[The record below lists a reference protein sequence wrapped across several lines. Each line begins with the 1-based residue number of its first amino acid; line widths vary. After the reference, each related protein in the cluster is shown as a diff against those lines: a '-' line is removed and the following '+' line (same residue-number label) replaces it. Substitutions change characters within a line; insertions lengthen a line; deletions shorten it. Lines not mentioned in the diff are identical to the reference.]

1 MRGMDFQF
9 PWNKKQKEKDSVYFN
24 SKNTEIVQL
33 EQELESMK
41 VPQQKEAMKEII
53 AGMTLGKD
61 VSRLLPH
68 VVNCMRTNDLELKK
82 LIYLYIINYAK
93 VKPGESILAVNS
105 FLLDA
110 NDVESPII
118 RALAIRTMGC
128 IRVEEIVSYLCETL
142 KNGLNDS
149 DAYVK
154 KTSCICVAKLYS
166 TCPELVKDNG
176 LIEQLQNM
184 LDDGNATVL
193 SSAIA
198 ALSEISLLSG
208 VEYLKL
214 NSKILKKILM
224 ALNDANEWGQIY
236 ILDALMSY
244 KKTKPQKSEMIIE
257 AVVPLFNHINPAVIM
272 SAIKVVLKFLDFIED
287 EKKVQNYSKKLSLCL
302 ISLMDS
308 VPEMRYLLLRAMHC
322 IIQKRHYLFDKD
334 FKSFFIK
341 AYEPIYVKF
350 EKLDILYKLC
360 DNSNYEMI
368 LNELSS
374 YSVLEYDME
383 LVQKAIKYIGLI
395 GYKFENSMNICV
407 DNLQHIFQYNQDFT
421 IDQGVIVMRD
431 LLRKYEKE
439 EKPKQLLKIIDEKF
453 IEKIRLPESKKAIL
467 YIIGEYCK
475 KIKKSTEYINIFFND
490 TEYIN
495 IFFNDFS
502 TLNEIVQ
509 VQILNAGVKNFLKK
523 SNDKSAE
530 ELAIKILQKCVE
542 ESVNADVR
550 DRGYFYWRLL
560 ETDPDLAKEM
570 ICCEKISFD
579 SLEDQPMEQ
588 DLCEDVLQNITNMSC
603 IYHMKS
609 SDIIKKE
616 DLLLE
621 DETTNTTNED
631 SDKEKEKEKEK
642 EEKNEKEEDNE
653 EEEKDK
659 EKDDENKKK
668 KKKKNKK
675 AKINKDK
682 TNQMDV
688 DLLGINDIIN
698 FSNTNEQNENNNN
711 IISENK

>member
-490 TEYIN
+490 
-495 IFFNDFS
+495 FS

-698 FSNTNEQNENNNN
+698 FSNTNEQNENDNN

>member
-1 MRGMDFQF
+1 MTDFPF
-9 PWNKKQKEKDSVYFN
+9 PWNKKSKEKDSVYFN

-33 EQELESMK
+33 ESELESMK
-41 VPQQKEAMKEII
+41 VPLQKEAMKEII
-53 AGMTLGKD
+53 AGMTIGKD
-61 VSRLLPH
+61 VSRLFPH

-93 VKPGESILAVNS
+93 VKPSESILAVNS

-176 LIEQLQNM
+176 LIDQLKNM

-208 VEYLKL
+208 IDYLEL

-236 ILDALMSY
+236 ILDCLMNY
-244 KKTKPQKSEMIIE
+244 KKTKQSKSEIIIE

-368 LNELSS
+368 VNELSS
-374 YSVLEYDME
+374 YSILEYDME
-383 LVQKAIKYIGLI
+383 LVQKAIKYIGRI
-395 GYKFENSMNICV
+395 AYKFENSMNICV

-439 EKPKQLLKIIDEKF
+439 DKPKQLLKIIDEKF
-453 IEKIRLPESKKAIL
+453 IEKIRLPESKAAIL

-475 KIKKSTEYINIFFND
+475 KIKKSTDYI
-490 TEYIN
+490 T

-502 TLNEIVQ
+502 SLNEIVQ
-509 VQILNAGVKNFLKK
+509 AQILNAGVKNFLKK
-523 SNDKSAE
+523 SKDKKAE
-530 ELAIKILQKCVE
+530 ELAINVLQKCVE

-560 ETDPDLAKEM
+560 EADPDLAKEM

-579 SLEDQPMEQ
+579 TVEDQPIEQ
-588 DLCEDVLQNITNMSC
+588 DLCEDILQNITNMSC
-603 IYHMKS
+603 IYHVKN
-609 SDIIKKE
+609 SDLIKKE

-621 DETTNTTNED
+621 DDTTNTTEE
-631 SDKEKEKEKEK
+631 SEKEKDKKEEK
-642 EEKNEKEEDNE
+642 EEKIEDANEENE
-653 EEEKDK
+653 EEE
-659 EKDDENKKK
+659 DEKKK
-668 KKKKNKK
+668 KKKKKKKK
-675 AKINKDK
+675 AKIYKDK
-682 TNQMDV
+682 ANQNDV
-688 DLLGINDIIN
+688 DLLGLNDIIN
-698 FSNTNEQNENNNN
+698 FSSPADSNNNN
-711 IISENK
+711 Q

>member
-490 TEYIN
+490 
-495 IFFNDFS
+495 FS

-509 VQILNAGVKNFLKK
+509 AQILNAGVKNFLKK

-659 EKDDENKKK
+659 EKEDENKKK

>member
-1 MRGMDFQF
+1 MTDFPF
-9 PWNKKQKEKDSVYFN
+9 PWNKKSKEKDSVYFN

-33 EQELESMK
+33 ESELESMK
-41 VPQQKEAMKEII
+41 VPLQKEAMKEII
-53 AGMTLGKD
+53 AGMTIGKD
-61 VSRLLPH
+61 VSRLFPH

-93 VKPGESILAVNS
+93 VKPSESILAVNS

-176 LIEQLQNM
+176 LIDQLKNM

-208 VEYLKL
+208 IDYLEL

-236 ILDALMSY
+236 ILDCLMNY
-244 KKTKPQKSEMIIE
+244 KKTKQSKSEMIIE

-368 LNELSS
+368 VNELSS
-374 YSVLEYDME
+374 YSILEYDME
-383 LVQKAIKYIGLI
+383 LVQKAIKYIGRI
-395 GYKFENSMNICV
+395 AYKFENSMNICV

-439 EKPKQLLKIIDEKF
+439 DKPKQLLKIIDEKF
-453 IEKIRLPESKKAIL
+453 IEKIRLPESKAAIL

-475 KIKKSTEYINIFFND
+475 KIKKSTDYI
-490 TEYIN
+490 T

-502 TLNEIVQ
+502 SLNEIVQ
-509 VQILNAGVKNFLKK
+509 AQILNAGVKNFLKK
-523 SNDKSAE
+523 SKDKKAE
-530 ELAIKILQKCVE
+530 ELAINVLQKCVE

-560 ETDPDLAKEM
+560 EADPDLAKEM

-579 SLEDQPMEQ
+579 TVEDQPIEQ
-588 DLCEDVLQNITNMSC
+588 DLCEDILQNITNMSC
-603 IYHMKS
+603 IYHVKN
-609 SDIIKKE
+609 SDLIKKE

-621 DETTNTTNED
+621 DDTTNTTEE
-631 SDKEKEKEKEK
+631 SEKEKDKK
-642 EEKNEKEEDNE
+642 EEKIEDVNEENE
-653 EEEKDK
+653 EEE
-659 EKDDENKKK
+659 DEKKK
-668 KKKKNKK
+668 KKKKKKKK
-675 AKINKDK
+675 AKIYKDK
-682 TNQMDV
+682 ANQNDV
-688 DLLGINDIIN
+688 DLLGLNDIIN
-698 FSNTNEQNENNNN
+698 FSSPADSNNNN
-711 IISENK
+711 Q

>member
-41 VPQQKEAMKEII
+41 DPKPKEAMKEKIT
-53 AGMTLGKD
+53 GMTLGKD

-407 DNLQHIFQYNQDFT
+407 ENLQHIFQYNQDFT

-475 KIKKSTEYINIFFND
+475 KIKKS

-698 FSNTNEQNENNNN
+698 FSNTNEQNENDNN

>member
-421 IDQGVIVMRD
+421 IDQGVIIMRD

-439 EKPKQLLKIIDEKF
+439 EKPKELLKIIDEKF

-475 KIKKSTEYINIFFND
+475 KIKKSTDYINF
-490 TEYIN
+490 
-495 IFFNDFS
+495 FFNDFS
-502 TLNEIVQ
+502 SANEIVQ
-509 VQILNAGVKNFLKK
+509 VQILNAGIKNFLKK
-523 SNDKSAE
+523 SNDKKAE
-530 ELAIKILQKCVE
+530 ELATKILQKCVE
-542 ESVNADVR
+542 ESINADVR

-579 SLEDQPMEQ
+579 TLEDQPMEQ

-603 IYHMKS
+603 IYHVKN
-609 SDIIKKE
+609 SDLIKKE

-621 DETTNTTNED
+621 DETTITTTEE
-631 SDKEKEKEKEK
+631 SEKEKEKVKIKEIKEEKEKEDDNEEEDEK
-642 EEKNEKEEDNE
+642 EEK
-653 EEEKDK
+653 
-659 EKDDENKKK
+659 NKKK
-668 KKKKNKK
+668 KKKKK

-682 TNQMDV
+682 TNQTDV
-688 DLLGINDIIN
+688 DLLGINDLIN
-698 FSNTNEQNENNNN
+698 FDVTTESNENNNN
-711 IISENK
+711 IN

>member
-407 DNLQHIFQYNQDFT
+407 ENLQHIFQYNQDFT

-490 TEYIN
+490 
-495 IFFNDFS
+495 FS

-550 DRGYFYWRLL
+550 YRGYFYWRLL

>member
-1 MRGMDFQF
+1 MKMTEFSF
-9 PWNKKQKEKDSVYFN
+9 PWNKKSKEKDSVYFN

-33 EQELESMK
+33 ESELESMK
-41 VPQQKEAMKEII
+41 VPHQKEAMKEII
-53 AGMTLGKD
+53 AGMTIGKD
-61 VSRLLPH
+61 VSRLFPH

-93 VKPGESILAVNS
+93 VKPSESILAVNS

-110 NDVESPII
+110 NDVDSPII

-176 LIEQLQNM
+176 LIEQLKNM

-208 VEYLKL
+208 IDYLEL

-236 ILDALMSY
+236 ILDSLMNY
-244 KKTKPQKSEMIIE
+244 KKTKQSKSEMIIE

-374 YSVLEYDME
+374 YSILEYDME
-383 LVQKAIKYIGLI
+383 LVQKSIKYIGRI

-407 DNLQHIFQYNQDFT
+407 DNLQQIFQYNQDFT

-431 LLRKYEKE
+431 LLRKYSNE

-453 IEKIRLPESKKAIL
+453 IEKIRLPESKAAIL

-475 KIKKSTEYINIFFND
+475 KIKKSTDYISIF
-490 TEYIN
+490 Y
-495 IFFNDFS
+495 NDFS

-523 SNDKSAE
+523 SKDKKAE
-530 ELAIKILQKCVE
+530 ELAINILQKCVE
-542 ESVNADVR
+542 ESINADVR

-560 ETDPDLAKEM
+560 ENDPDLAKEM

-579 SLEDQPMEQ
+579 TVEDQPIEQ
-588 DLCEDVLQNITNMSC
+588 DLCEDILQNITNMSC
-603 IYHMKS
+603 IYHIKN

-621 DETTNTTNED
+621 DETTNTTED
-631 SDKEKEKEKEK
+631 SEKEKDKK
-642 EEKNEKEEDNE
+642 EEKDEENNEEDEEEKE
-653 EEEKDK
+653 EEEKKKKK
-659 EKDDENKKK
+659 EKKKEEKKK
-668 KKKKNKK
+668 KKKK
-675 AKINKDK
+675 AKIHKDK
-682 TNQMDV
+682 ASQNDV
-688 DLLGINDIIN
+688 DLLGLNDIIN
-698 FSNTNEQNENNNN
+698 FNIPADSNNNN
-711 IISENK
+711 K

>member
-490 TEYIN
+490 
-495 IFFNDFS
+495 FS

-711 IISENK
+711 NIISENK

>member
-105 FLLDA
+105 FLLAA

-490 TEYIN
+490 
-495 IFFNDFS
+495 FS

-711 IISENK
+711 NIISENK

>member
-1 MRGMDFQF
+1 MKMTDFQF
-9 PWNKKQKEKDSVYFN
+9 PWAKKQKEKDSVYFN

-53 AGMTLGKD
+53 AGMTIGKD
-61 VSRLLPH
+61 VSRLFPH
-68 VVNCMRTNDLELKK
+68 VVNCMRTADLELKK

-142 KNGLNDS
+142 KNGLNDT

-176 LIEQLQNM
+176 LIEQLKNM

-208 VEYLKL
+208 VEYLKI
-214 NSKILKKILM
+214 NSKILKKMLM

-236 ILDALMSY
+236 ILDSLMTY
-244 KKTKPQKSEMIIE
+244 KKTKAHKSEMIIE

-272 SAIKVVLKFLDFIED
+272 SAIKVVLKFLDYIED

-374 YSVLEYDME
+374 YSVLEYDMA

-421 IDQGVIVMRD
+421 IDQGVIIMRD

-439 EKPKQLLKIIDEKF
+439 EKPKELLKIIDEKF

-475 KIKKSTEYINIFFND
+475 KIKKSTDYINF
-490 TEYIN
+490 
-495 IFFNDFS
+495 FFNDFS
-502 TLNEIVQ
+502 SANEIVQ
-509 VQILNAGVKNFLKK
+509 VQILNAGIKNFLKK
-523 SNDKSAE
+523 SNDKKAE
-530 ELAIKILQKCVE
+530 ELATKILQKCVE
-542 ESVNADVR
+542 ESINADVR

-579 SLEDQPMEQ
+579 TLEDQPMEQ

-603 IYHMKS
+603 IYHVKN
-609 SDIIKKE
+609 SDLIKKE

-621 DETTNTTNED
+621 DETTITTTEE
-631 SDKEKEKEKEK
+631 SEKEKEKVKIKEIKEEKENEDDNEEEDEK
-642 EEKNEKEEDNE
+642 EEK
-653 EEEKDK
+653 
-659 EKDDENKKK
+659 NKKK
-668 KKKKNKK
+668 KKKKK

-682 TNQMDV
+682 TNQTDV
-688 DLLGINDIIN
+688 DLLGINDLIN
-698 FSNTNEQNENNNN
+698 FDVTTESNENNNN
-711 IISENK
+711 IN

>member
-1 MRGMDFQF
+1 MKMADFPF
-9 PWNKKQKEKDSVYFN
+9 PCSKKRQEKDSVYFN

-53 AGMTLGKD
+53 AGMTIGKD
-61 VSRLLPH
+61 VSRLFPH

-93 VKPGESILAVNS
+93 VKPSESILAVNS

-110 NDVESPII
+110 NDVDSPII

-142 KNGLNDS
+142 KNGLSDS

-176 LIEQLQNM
+176 LIEQLKNM

-208 VEYLKL
+208 TDYLEL
-214 NSKILKKILM
+214 NSKLLKKILM

-236 ILDALMSY
+236 ILDSLMTY
-244 KKTKPQKSEMIIE
+244 KKSKPHKSEMIIE

-272 SAIKVVLKFLDFIED
+272 SAIKVVLKFLDNIED

-368 LNELSS
+368 LNEFSS

-383 LVQKAIKYIGLI
+383 LVTKAIKYIGLI
-395 GYKFENSMNICV
+395 GYKFENSMNVCV
-407 DNLQHIFQYNQDFT
+407 DNLQQIFQFNQDFT

-439 EKPKQLLKIIDEKF
+439 EKPKQLLKIIDENF
-453 IEKIRLPESKKAIL
+453 IEKIRLPESKAAIL

-475 KIKKSTEYINIFFND
+475 KIKKSTDYI
-490 TEYIN
+490 EL
-495 IFFNDFS
+495 FFNDFS
-502 TLNEIVQ
+502 SLNEIVQ
-509 VQILNAGVKNFLKK
+509 IQILNAGVKNFLKK
-523 SNDKSAE
+523 SKDKKAE

-560 ETDPDLAKEM
+560 KTDPDLAKEM

-579 SLEDQPMEQ
+579 TVEDQPIEQ
-588 DLCEDVLQNITNMSC
+588 DLCEDILQNITNMSC

-609 SDIIKKE
+609 NDIIKKE

-621 DETTNTTNED
+621 DETNNTTEE
-631 SDKEKEKEKEK
+631 SEKEKDKEEEKGKEK
-642 EEKNEKEEDNE
+642 EEKEEENDNNEEEKEED
-653 EEEKDK
+653 EEKK
-659 EKDDENKKK
+659 EKKK
-668 KKKKNKK
+668 KKEKKEKKKKK
-675 AKINKDK
+675 AKIHKDK
-682 TNQMDV
+682 ANQNDV
-688 DLLGINDIIN
+688 DLLGLNDLIN
-698 FSNTNEQNENNNN
+698 FSSPSEPNENQ
-711 IISENK
+711 

>member
-244 KKTKPQKSEMIIE
+244 KKTKPHKSEMIIE

-272 SAIKVVLKFLDFIED
+272 SAIKVVLKYLDFIED

-475 KIKKSTEYINIFFND
+475 KIKKS

-698 FSNTNEQNENNNN
+698 FSNTNEQNENDNN

>member
-1 MRGMDFQF
+1 MKMTDFQF
-9 PWNKKQKEKDSVYFN
+9 PWAKKQKEKDSVYFN

-53 AGMTLGKD
+53 AGMTIGKD
-61 VSRLLPH
+61 VSRLFPH
-68 VVNCMRTNDLELKK
+68 VVNCMRTADLELKK

-142 KNGLNDS
+142 KNGLNDT

-176 LIEQLQNM
+176 LIEQLKNM

-208 VEYLKL
+208 VEYLKI
-214 NSKILKKILM
+214 NSKILKKMLM

-236 ILDALMSY
+236 ILDSLMTY
-244 KKTKPQKSEMIIE
+244 KKTKAHKSEMIIE

-272 SAIKVVLKFLDFIED
+272 SAIKVVLKFLDYIED

-374 YSVLEYDME
+374 YSVLEYDMA

-395 GYKFENSMNICV
+395 GYKFENSMEICV
-407 DNLQHIFQYNQDFT
+407 NNLLHIFQYNQDFT
-421 IDQGVIVMRD
+421 IDQGVIIMRD

-439 EKPKQLLKIIDEKF
+439 EKPKELLKIIDEKF

-475 KIKKSTEYINIFFND
+475 KIKKSTDYINF
-490 TEYIN
+490 
-495 IFFNDFS
+495 FFNDFS
-502 TLNEIVQ
+502 SANEIVQ
-509 VQILNAGVKNFLKK
+509 VQILNAGIKNFLKK
-523 SNDKSAE
+523 SNDKKAE
-530 ELAIKILQKCVE
+530 ELATKILQKCVE
-542 ESVNADVR
+542 ESINADVR

-579 SLEDQPMEQ
+579 TLEDQPMEQ

-603 IYHMKS
+603 IYHVKN
-609 SDIIKKE
+609 SDLIKKE

-621 DETTNTTNED
+621 DETTITTTEE
-631 SDKEKEKEKEK
+631 SEKEKEKVKIKEIKEEKEKEDDNEEEDEK
-642 EEKNEKEEDNE
+642 EEK
-653 EEEKDK
+653 
-659 EKDDENKKK
+659 NKKK
-668 KKKKNKK
+668 KKKKK

-682 TNQMDV
+682 TNQTDV
-688 DLLGINDIIN
+688 DLLGINDLIN
-698 FSNTNEQNENNNN
+698 FDVTTESNENNNN
-711 IISENK
+711 IN

>member
-1 MRGMDFQF
+1 MRTMDFQF
-9 PWNKKQKEKDSVYFN
+9 PWNKRQKEKDSVYFN

-53 AGMTLGKD
+53 AGMTIGKD
-61 VSRLLPH
+61 VSRLFPH

-93 VKPGESILAVNS
+93 VKPSESILAVNS

-176 LIEQLQNM
+176 LIDQLKNM

-214 NSKILKKILM
+214 NSKILKKILT

-236 ILDALMSY
+236 ILDALMNY
-244 KKTKPQKSEMIIE
+244 KKTKAHKSEMIIE

-407 DNLQHIFQYNQDFT
+407 DNLQHIFHYNQDFT

-439 EKPKQLLKIIDEKF
+439 EKPKELLKIIDENF
-453 IEKIRLPESKKAIL
+453 
-467 YIIGEYCK
+467 
-475 KIKKSTEYINIFFND
+475 
-490 TEYIN
+490 
-495 IFFNDFS
+495 
-502 TLNEIVQ
+502 VQ

-523 SNDKSAE
+523 SKDKAAE

-560 ETDPDLAKEM
+560 ATDPDLAKEM

-579 SLEDQPMEQ
+579 SLEDQPMDQ

-621 DETTNTTNED
+621 DETTITTNED
-631 SDKEKEKEKEK
+631 SDKDKEKEIQKEK
-642 EEKNEKEEDNE
+642 EEENE
-653 EEEKDK
+653 EEEKD
-659 EKDDENKKK
+659 EENKKK

-698 FSNTNEQNENNNN
+698 FSSTNETNDNNN
-711 IISENK
+711 IMGENK

>member
-1 MRGMDFQF
+1 MKMTDFSF
-9 PWNKKQKEKDSVYFN
+9 PWNKKNKEKDSVYFN

-53 AGMTLGKD
+53 AGMTIGKD
-61 VSRLLPH
+61 VSRLFPH
-68 VVNCMRTNDLELKK
+68 VVNCMRTVDLELKK

-93 VKPGESILAVNS
+93 VKPSESILAVNS

-176 LIEQLQNM
+176 LIEQLKGM

-198 ALSEISLLSG
+198 ALSEISILSG
-208 VEYLKL
+208 NDYLEL
-214 NSKILKKILM
+214 NSKILKKILV

-236 ILDALMSY
+236 ILDSLMNY
-244 KKTKPQKSEMIIE
+244 KKTKSHKSEMIIE
-257 AVVPLFNHINPAVIM
+257 AVIPLFNHINPAVIM

-308 VPEMRYLLLRAMHC
+308 VPEMRFLLLRAMHC

-341 AYEPIYVKF
+341 ANEPIYVKF

-360 DNSNYEMI
+360 DNSNFEMI

-374 YSVLEYDME
+374 YSVLEYDLE
-383 LVQKAIKYIGLI
+383 LVQKAIKYIGNI
-395 GYKFENSMNICV
+395 AYKFENSMNICV
-407 DNLQHIFQYNQDFT
+407 DNLQQIFKYNQDFT

-439 EKPKQLLKIIDEKF
+439 DKPKQLLKIIDEKF
-453 IEKIRLPESKKAIL
+453 IEKIRLPESKAAIL

-475 KIKKSTEYINIFFND
+475 KIKKSTDYINL
-490 TEYIN
+490 
-495 IFFNDFS
+495 FFNDFS
-502 TLNEIVQ
+502 TSNEIVQ
-509 VQILNAGVKNFLKK
+509 TQILNAGVKNFLQK
-523 SNDKSAE
+523 SNDKKAE
-530 ELAIKILQKCVE
+530 DLAIKLLQKSVE
-542 ESVNADVR
+542 ESINADVR

-560 ETDPDLAKEM
+560 ETDPDLAKQM

-579 SLEDQPMEQ
+579 TVEDQPIEQ
-588 DLCEDVLQNITNMSC
+588 ELCEDILQNITNMSC
-603 IYHMKS
+603 IYHMKN
-609 SDIIKKE
+609 SDIVKKE

-621 DETTNTTNED
+621 DDTTNTTAEE
-631 SDKEKEKEKEK
+631 SEKEKEKENKK
-642 EEKNEKEEDNE
+642 EEKEEENEDNE
-653 EEEKDK
+653 EDEDIKTKK
-659 EKDDENKKK
+659 EKKKEEKKK
-668 KKKKNKK
+668 KKKK
-675 AKINKDK
+675 AKIHKDK
-682 TNQMDV
+682 ANQNDV
-688 DLLGINDIIN
+688 DLLGLNDIIN
-698 FSNTNEQNENNNN
+698 FSNPTDSSQL
-711 IISENK
+711 

>member
-407 DNLQHIFQYNQDFT
+407 ENLQHIFQYNQDFT

-490 TEYIN
+490 
-495 IFFNDFS
+495 FS

-542 ESVNADVR
+542 ESINADVR

>member
-1 MRGMDFQF
+1 MKMTDFSF
-9 PWNKKQKEKDSVYFN
+9 PWNKKNKEKDSVYFN

-53 AGMTLGKD
+53 AGMTIGKD
-61 VSRLLPH
+61 VSRLFPH
-68 VVNCMRTNDLELKK
+68 VVNCMRTVDLELKK

-93 VKPGESILAVNS
+93 VKPSESILAVNS

-176 LIEQLQNM
+176 LIEQLKGM

-198 ALSEISLLSG
+198 ALSEISILSG
-208 VEYLKL
+208 NDYLEL
-214 NSKILKKILM
+214 NSKILKKILV

-236 ILDALMSY
+236 ILDSLMNY
-244 KKTKPQKSEMIIE
+244 KKTKSHKSEMIIE
-257 AVVPLFNHINPAVIM
+257 AVIPLFNHINPAVIM

-308 VPEMRYLLLRAMHC
+308 VPEMRFLLLRAMHC

-341 AYEPIYVKF
+341 ANEPIYVKF

-360 DNSNYEMI
+360 DNSNFEMI

-374 YSVLEYDME
+374 YSVLEYDLE
-383 LVQKAIKYIGLI
+383 LVQKAIKYIGNI
-395 GYKFENSMNICV
+395 AYKFENSMNICV
-407 DNLQHIFQYNQDFT
+407 DNLQQIFKYNQDFT

-439 EKPKQLLKIIDEKF
+439 DKPKQLLKIIDEKF
-453 IEKIRLPESKKAIL
+453 IEKIRLPESKAAIL

-475 KIKKSTEYINIFFND
+475 KIKKSTDYINL
-490 TEYIN
+490 
-495 IFFNDFS
+495 FFNDFS
-502 TLNEIVQ
+502 TSNEIVQ
-509 VQILNAGVKNFLKK
+509 AQILNAGVKNFLQK
-523 SNDKSAE
+523 SNDKKAE
-530 ELAIKILQKCVE
+530 DLAIKLLQKSVE
-542 ESVNADVR
+542 ESINADVR

-560 ETDPDLAKEM
+560 ETDPDLAKQM

-579 SLEDQPMEQ
+579 TVEDQPIEQ
-588 DLCEDVLQNITNMSC
+588 ELCEDILQNITNMSC
-603 IYHMKS
+603 IYHMKN
-609 SDIIKKE
+609 SDIVKKE

-621 DETTNTTNED
+621 DDTTNTTAEE
-631 SDKEKEKEKEK
+631 SEKEKEKENKK
-642 EEKNEKEEDNE
+642 EEKEEENEDNE
-653 EEEKDK
+653 EDEDIKTKK
-659 EKDDENKKK
+659 EKKKEEKKK
-668 KKKKNKK
+668 KKKK
-675 AKINKDK
+675 AKIHKDK
-682 TNQMDV
+682 ANQNDV
-688 DLLGINDIIN
+688 DLLGLNDIIN
-698 FSNTNEQNENNNN
+698 FSNPTDSSQL
-711 IISENK
+711 

>member
-41 VPQQKEAMKEII
+41 VPQQKEAMKELI

-244 KKTKPQKSEMIIE
+244 KKTKPHKSEMIIE

-407 DNLQHIFQYNQDFT
+407 ENLQHIFQYNQDFT

-475 KIKKSTEYINIFFND
+475 KIKKS

-698 FSNTNEQNENNNN
+698 FSNTNEQNENDNN

>member
-1 MRGMDFQF
+1 MRGMEFQF

-53 AGMTLGKD
+53 AGMTIGKD

-68 VVNCMRTNDLELKK
+68 VVNCMRTTDLELKK

-142 KNGLNDS
+142 KNGLNDT

-176 LIEQLQNM
+176 LIDQLKNM

-236 ILDALMSY
+236 ILDALMNY
-244 KKTKPQKSEMIIE
+244 KKTKAQKSEMIIE

-431 LLRKYEKE
+431 LLRKYENE

-475 KIKKSTEYINIFFND
+475 KIKKSTEYIK
-490 TEYIN
+490 

-502 TLNEIVQ
+502 SVNEIVQ

-523 SNDKSAE
+523 SNDKKAE
-530 ELAIKILQKCVE
+530 ELASNILQKCVE

-560 ETDPDLAKEM
+560 GADPDLAKEM

-579 SLEDQPMEQ
+579 TLDDQPMEQ
-588 DLCEDVLQNITNMSC
+588 DLCEDILQNITNMSC

-621 DETTNTTNED
+621 EETTNTTNED
-631 SDKEKEKEKEK
+631 SDKEKEKVIEIKKEKEK
-642 EEKNEKEEDNE
+642 DQENE
-653 EEEKDK
+653 EEEK
-659 EKDDENKKK
+659 ENEEEIKKK

-688 DLLGINDIIN
+688 DLLGINDILN
-698 FSNTNEQNENNNN
+698 FSSEPNNNN
-711 IISENK
+711 NVGENK

>member
-490 TEYIN
+490 
-495 IFFNDFS
+495 FS

-642 EEKNEKEEDNE
+642 EEKKEKEEDNE

-698 FSNTNEQNENNNN
+698 FSNTNKQNENNNN

>member
-1 MRGMDFQF
+1 
-9 PWNKKQKEKDSVYFN
+9 
-24 SKNTEIVQL
+24 
-33 EQELESMK
+33 
-41 VPQQKEAMKEII
+41 
-53 AGMTLGKD
+53 
-61 VSRLLPH
+61 
-68 VVNCMRTNDLELKK
+68 MRTTDLELKK

-142 KNGLNDS
+142 KNGLNDT

-176 LIEQLQNM
+176 LIDQLKNM

-236 ILDALMSY
+236 ILDALMNY
-244 KKTKPQKSEMIIE
+244 KKTKAQKSEMIIE

-431 LLRKYEKE
+431 LLRKYENE

-475 KIKKSTEYINIFFND
+475 KIKKSTEYIK
-490 TEYIN
+490 

-502 TLNEIVQ
+502 SVNEIVQ

-523 SNDKSAE
+523 SNDKKAE
-530 ELAIKILQKCVE
+530 ELASNILQKCVE

-560 ETDPDLAKEM
+560 GADPDLAKEM

-579 SLEDQPMEQ
+579 TLDDQPMEQ
-588 DLCEDVLQNITNMSC
+588 DLCEDILQNITNMSC

-621 DETTNTTNED
+621 EETTNTTNED
-631 SDKEKEKEKEK
+631 SDKEKEKVIEIKKEKEK
-642 EEKNEKEEDNE
+642 DQENE
-653 EEEKDK
+653 EEEK
-659 EKDDENKKK
+659 ENEEEIKKK

-688 DLLGINDIIN
+688 DLLGINDILN
-698 FSNTNEQNENNNN
+698 FSSEPNNNN
-711 IISENK
+711 NVGENK

>member
-1 MRGMDFQF
+1 MKMTDFQF
-9 PWNKKQKEKDSVYFN
+9 PWAKKQKEKDSVYFN

-53 AGMTLGKD
+53 AGMTIGKD
-61 VSRLLPH
+61 VSRLFPH
-68 VVNCMRTNDLELKK
+68 VVNCMRTADLELKK

-142 KNGLNDS
+142 KNGLNDT

-176 LIEQLQNM
+176 LIEQLKNM

-208 VEYLKL
+208 VEYLKI
-214 NSKILKKILM
+214 NSKILKKMLM

-236 ILDALMSY
+236 ILDSLMTY
-244 KKTKPQKSEMIIE
+244 KKTKAHKSEMIIE

-272 SAIKVVLKFLDFIED
+272 SAIKVVLKFLDYIED

-374 YSVLEYDME
+374 YSVLEYDMA

-421 IDQGVIVMRD
+421 IDQGVIIMRD

-439 EKPKQLLKIIDEKF
+439 EKPKELLKIIDEKF

-475 KIKKSTEYINIFFND
+475 KIKKSTDYINF
-490 TEYIN
+490 
-495 IFFNDFS
+495 FFNDFS
-502 TLNEIVQ
+502 SANEIVQ
-509 VQILNAGVKNFLKK
+509 VQILNAGIKNFLKK
-523 SNDKSAE
+523 SNDKKAE
-530 ELAIKILQKCVE
+530 ELATKILQKCVE
-542 ESVNADVR
+542 ESINADVR

-579 SLEDQPMEQ
+579 TLEDQPMEQ

-603 IYHMKS
+603 IYHVKN
-609 SDIIKKE
+609 SDLIKKE

-621 DETTNTTNED
+621 DETTITTTEE
-631 SDKEKEKEKEK
+631 SEKEKEKVKVKEIK
-642 EEKNEKEEDNE
+642 EEKEKEEDNE
-653 EEEKDK
+653 EEDEKE
-659 EKDDENKKK
+659 EKNKKK
-668 KKKKNKK
+668 KKKKK

-682 TNQMDV
+682 TNQTDV
-688 DLLGINDIIN
+688 DLLGINDLIN
-698 FSNTNEQNENNNN
+698 FDVTTESNENNNN
-711 IISENK
+711 IN

>member
-1 MRGMDFQF
+1 MKSMDFPF

-53 AGMTLGKD
+53 AGMTIGKD

-68 VVNCMRTNDLELKK
+68 VVNCMRTTDLELKK

-118 RALAIRTMGC
+118 RALEIRTMGC

-142 KNGLNDS
+142 KNGLNDT

-176 LIEQLQNM
+176 LIDQLKNM

-236 ILDALMSY
+236 ILDALMNY
-244 KKTKPQKSEMIIE
+244 KKTKAQKSEMIIE

-431 LLRKYEKE
+431 LLRKYENE

-475 KIKKSTEYINIFFND
+475 KIKKSTEYIK
-490 TEYIN
+490 

-502 TLNEIVQ
+502 SVNEIVQ

-523 SNDKSAE
+523 SNDKKAE
-530 ELAIKILQKCVE
+530 ELASNILQKCVE

-560 ETDPDLAKEM
+560 GADPDLAKEM

-579 SLEDQPMEQ
+579 TLDDQPMEQ
-588 DLCEDVLQNITNMSC
+588 DLCEDILQNITNMSC

-621 DETTNTTNED
+621 EETTNTTNED
-631 SDKEKEKEKEK
+631 SDKEKEKVIEIKKEK
-642 EEKNEKEEDNE
+642 GKDQENE
-653 EEEKDK
+653 EEEK
-659 EKDDENKKK
+659 ENEEEIKKK

-688 DLLGINDIIN
+688 DLLGINDILN
-698 FSNTNEQNENNNN
+698 FSSEPNN
-711 IISENK
+711 INNVGENK

>member
-407 DNLQHIFQYNQDFT
+407 ENLQHIFQYNQDFT

-475 KIKKSTEYINIFFND
+475 KIKKS

-698 FSNTNEQNENNNN
+698 FSNTNESNENNKVNDD
-711 IISENK
+711 NK

>member
-1 MRGMDFQF
+1 MRGMEFQF

-244 KKTKPQKSEMIIE
+244 KKTKPHKSEMIIE

-490 TEYIN
+490 
-495 IFFNDFS
+495 FS

>member
-1 MRGMDFQF
+1 MKSMDFPF

-53 AGMTLGKD
+53 AGMTIGKD

-68 VVNCMRTNDLELKK
+68 VVNCMRTTDLELKK

-142 KNGLNDS
+142 KNGLNDT

-176 LIEQLQNM
+176 LIDQLKNM

-214 NSKILKKILM
+214 NSKILKKILI

-236 ILDALMSY
+236 ILDALMNY
-244 KKTKPQKSEMIIE
+244 KKTKAQKSEMIIE

-431 LLRKYEKE
+431 LLRKYENE

-475 KIKKSTEYINIFFND
+475 KIKKSTEYIK
-490 TEYIN
+490 

-502 TLNEIVQ
+502 SVNEIVQ

-523 SNDKSAE
+523 SNDKKAE
-530 ELAIKILQKCVE
+530 ELASNILQKCVE

-560 ETDPDLAKEM
+560 GADPDLAKEM

-579 SLEDQPMEQ
+579 TLDDQPMEQ
-588 DLCEDVLQNITNMSC
+588 DLCEDILQNITNMSC

-621 DETTNTTNED
+621 EETTNTTNED
-631 SDKEKEKEKEK
+631 SDKEKEKVIEIKKEKEK
-642 EEKNEKEEDNE
+642 DQENE
-653 EEEKDK
+653 EEEK
-659 EKDDENKKK
+659 ENEEEIKKK

-688 DLLGINDIIN
+688 DLLGINDILN
-698 FSNTNEQNENNNN
+698 FSSEPNNNN
-711 IISENK
+711 NVGENK

>member
-1 MRGMDFQF
+1 MKMTDFQF
-9 PWNKKQKEKDSVYFN
+9 PWAKKQKEKDSVYFN

-53 AGMTLGKD
+53 AGMTIGKD
-61 VSRLLPH
+61 VSRLFPH
-68 VVNCMRTNDLELKK
+68 VVNCMRTADLELKK

-142 KNGLNDS
+142 KNGLNDT

-176 LIEQLQNM
+176 LIEQLKNM

-208 VEYLKL
+208 VEYLKI
-214 NSKILKKILM
+214 NSKILKKMLM

-236 ILDALMSY
+236 ILDSLMTY
-244 KKTKPQKSEMIIE
+244 KKTKAHKSEMIIE
-257 AVVPLFNHINPAVIM
+257 AVAPLFNHINPAVIM
-272 SAIKVVLKFLDFIED
+272 SAIKVVLKFLDYIED

-374 YSVLEYDME
+374 YSVLEYDMA

-421 IDQGVIVMRD
+421 IDQGVIIMRD

-439 EKPKQLLKIIDEKF
+439 EKPKELLKIIDEKF

-475 KIKKSTEYINIFFND
+475 KIKKSTDYINF
-490 TEYIN
+490 
-495 IFFNDFS
+495 FFNDFS
-502 TLNEIVQ
+502 SANEIVQ
-509 VQILNAGVKNFLKK
+509 VQILNAGIKNFLKK
-523 SNDKSAE
+523 SNDKKAE
-530 ELAIKILQKCVE
+530 ELATKILQKCVE
-542 ESVNADVR
+542 ESINADVR

-579 SLEDQPMEQ
+579 TLEDQPMEQ

-603 IYHMKS
+603 IYHVKN
-609 SDIIKKE
+609 SDLIKKE

-621 DETTNTTNED
+621 DETTITTTEE
-631 SDKEKEKEKEK
+631 SEKEKEKVKIKEIKEEKEKEDDNEEEDEK
-642 EEKNEKEEDNE
+642 EEK
-653 EEEKDK
+653 
-659 EKDDENKKK
+659 NKKK
-668 KKKKNKK
+668 KKKKK

-682 TNQMDV
+682 TNQTDV
-688 DLLGINDIIN
+688 DLLGINDLIN
-698 FSNTNEQNENNNN
+698 FDVTTESNENNNN
-711 IISENK
+711 IN

>member
-1 MRGMDFQF
+1 MLKMADFSF

-53 AGMTLGKD
+53 AGMTIGKD
-61 VSRLLPH
+61 VSRLFPH

-142 KNGLNDS
+142 KNGLNDT

-154 KTSCICVAKLYS
+154 KTSCFCVAKLYS

-176 LIEQLQNM
+176 LIDQLKKM

-208 VEYLKL
+208 VDYIEL
-214 NSKILKKILM
+214 NSKLLKKILM

-236 ILDALMSY
+236 ILDALINY

-257 AVVPLFNHINPAVIM
+257 AVLPLFNHINPAVIM
-272 SAIKVVLKFLDFIED
+272 SAIKIVLKFLDFIED

-308 VPEMRYLLLRAMHC
+308 MPEMRYLLLRAMHC

-395 GYKFENSMNICV
+395 GYKFENSVSICV
-407 DNLQHIFQYNQDFT
+407 DNLQQIFQYNQDFT

-431 LLRKYEKE
+431 LLRKYENQ

-453 IEKIRLPESKKAIL
+453 LEKIRLPESKAAIL

-475 KIKKSTEYINIFFND
+475 KIKKSTEYINF
-490 TEYIN
+490 
-495 IFFNDFS
+495 FFNDFS
-502 TLNEIVQ
+502 SVNEVVQ
-509 VQILNAGVKNFLKK
+509 IQILNAGVKNFLKK
-523 SNDKSAE
+523 SKDKGSE
-530 ELAIKILQKCVE
+530 ELAIQILQKCVE
-542 ESVNADVR
+542 ETINADVR

-560 ETDPDLAKEM
+560 EADPDLAKQM

-579 SLEDQPMEQ
+579 TVEDQPIEL
-588 DLCEDVLQNITNMSC
+588 DLCEDILQNITNMSC

-621 DETTNTTNED
+621 DESTNVTTEE
-631 SDKEKEKEKEK
+631 SDKEKKVEKIKK
-642 EEKNEKEEDNE
+642 EEKDEEEKEDDNEENE
-653 EEEKDK
+653 EEE
-659 EKDDENKKK
+659 EKKK
-668 KKKKNKK
+668 KKKKEEKKKKKKK
-675 AKINKDK
+675 AKIHKDK
-682 TNQMDV
+682 ASQNDV
-688 DLLGINDIIN
+688 DLLGLNDIIN
-698 FSNTNEQNENNNN
+698 FGNKENE
-711 IISENK
+711 

>member
-1 MRGMDFQF
+1 MDFQF
-9 PWNKKQKEKDSVYFN
+9 PWNKRQKEKDSVYFN

-53 AGMTLGKD
+53 AGMTIGKD
-61 VSRLLPH
+61 VSRLFPH

-93 VKPGESILAVNS
+93 VKPSESILAVNS

-176 LIEQLQNM
+176 LIDQLKTM

-214 NSKILKKILM
+214 NSKILKKILT

-236 ILDALMSY
+236 ILDALMNY
-244 KKTKPQKSEMIIE
+244 KKTKASKSEMIIE

-439 EKPKQLLKIIDEKF
+439 EKPKELLKIIDEKF

-490 TEYIN
+490 
-495 IFFNDFS
+495 FS
-502 TLNEIVQ
+502 TVNEIVQ
-509 VQILNAGVKNFLKK
+509 VQILNAAVKNYLKK
-523 SNDKSAE
+523 SKDKKAE
-530 ELAIKILQKCVE
+530 ELAINILQKCCE

-560 ETDPDLAKEM
+560 RTDPDLAKEM

-609 SDIIKKE
+609 SYIIKKE

-621 DETTNTTNED
+621 DETTITTNEESD
-631 SDKEKEKEKEK
+631 KDKEKEIKIM
-642 EEKNEKEEDNE
+642 KEEDNE
-653 EEEKDK
+653 ENEKEDEK
-659 EKDDENKKK
+659 EIEPKKK
-668 KKKKNKK
+668 KKKSKK

-688 DLLGINDIIN
+688 DLLGMNDIIN
-698 FSNTNEQNENNNN
+698 FSSTNEPNDNNENN
-711 IISENK
+711 IFEENK

>member
-490 TEYIN
+490 
-495 IFFNDFS
+495 FS

-711 IISENK
+711 VMSENE

>member
-1 MRGMDFQF
+1 MDFQF

-490 TEYIN
+490 
-495 IFFNDFS
+495 FS

-509 VQILNAGVKNFLKK
+509 AQILNAGVKNFLKK

>member
-244 KKTKPQKSEMIIE
+244 KKTKPHKSEMIIE

-407 DNLQHIFQYNQDFT
+407 ENLQHIFQYNQDFT

-475 KIKKSTEYINIFFND
+475 KIKKS

-642 EEKNEKEEDNE
+642 KKKNEKEEDNE